1 MYIYRY
7 FSVLFLHIEEISNKK
22 GLSFTESP
30 FRQKIFSKLFAKLFA
45 TFFLM
50 HRFQAFQARQSERTV
65 LLW

>member
-1 MYIYRY
+1 MYIYWY
-7 FSVLFLHIEEISNKK
+7 FSILFLHVAEISNKK

-30 FRQKIFSKLFAKLFA
+30 FMQKIFSKLFA

-50 HRFQAFQARQSERTV
+50 HRFQAFQAQLSERTV